1 MVLPYTLQNTSS
13 LEMARARR
21 GMLLQCDPS
30 IRALIVQIDAQH
42 NDIILEELDDTHLLV
57 DPSKVEF
64 IKHELNRLLSKN
76 IYNPM
81 EEEEEQ

>member
-1 MVLPYTLQNTSS
+1 
-13 LEMARARR
+13 MARARR

-30 IRALIVQIDAQH
+30 IKALILQIDSQH
-42 NDIILEELDDTHLLV
+42 NDIILEDLDDTHLLV
-57 DPSKVEF
+57 DPTKVEF

>member
-1 MVLPYTLQNTSS
+1 
-13 LEMARARR
+13 MAKARR

-30 IRALIVQIDAQH
+30 IKALIVQIDSKT

-57 DPSKVEF
+57 DPAKVDF

-81 EEEEEQ
+81 DDEDVR